1 MWSHLHSRETTM
13 NVGIRELKANL
24 SRYLACARA
33 GERVVV
39 TDRGVPVARIE
50 PVQTDQPPVALRSL
64 IDSGRLIY
72 KRRTAE
78 FPRPVTMLPGDKDWT
93 DYVREQRR

>member
-1 MWSHLHSRETTM
+1 MD
-13 NVGIRELKANL
+13 VGIRELKANL
-24 SRYLACARA
+24 SRYLARVRA

-39 TDRGVPVARIE
+39 TDRGIPVARIE
-50 PVQTDQPPVALRSL
+50 PVQTDQRPDALRGL

-72 KRRTAE
+72 KPRTAE
-78 FPRPVTMLPGDKDWT
+78 LPRPVTLFPGDKDWT